1 MMNFKKI
8 SIRLSRNGQG
18 FTLIETVAVIS
29 MTALIFAAVSWAIV
43 SFYRANA
50 FIIQQSFA
58 VNNARK
64 GVEKMVKE
72 IREAT
77 YSDTGSYP
85 IVSASSSEFIFYSN
99 VDRDNKVERVRYTL
113 NGINLERGEIKSSGD
128 PLVYDPANE
137 KVSLASGYIR
147 NSAQQPVFSY
157 FDSHG
162 NKVTDLSNISEIS
175 LVKIKLVVNI
185 VEGRAPEE
193 FTLYSTA
200 QIRNLKNNL

>member
-1 MMNFKKI
+1 MMNFKK
-8 SIRLSRNGQG
+8 SFIRFSRSGPG
-18 FTLIETVAVIS
+18 FTLIETVVVIS

-50 FIIQQSFA
+50 YVIQQSFA

-77 YSDTGSYP
+77 YSDVGSYP
-85 IVSASSSEFIFYSN
+85 IVSASSSEFIFYSD
-99 VDRDNKVERVRYTL
+99 VDRDNKVERIRYTI
-113 NGINLERGEIKSSGD
+113 NGINLERGETKSSGD
-128 PLVYDPANE
+128 PLAYDLENE
-137 KVSLASGYIR
+137 KVSPVSGYIR
-147 NSAQQPVFSY
+147 NTTQQPVFSY
-157 FDSHG
+157 FDSLG
-162 NKVTDLSNISEIS
+162 NKVANLNNVSEIS

-200 QIRNLKNNL
+200 QMRNLKTNL

>member
-1 MMNFKKI
+1 MMNFKKDF
-8 SIRLSRNGQG
+8 IRSPRNGSG

-58 VNNARK
+58 INNARK

-85 IVSASSSEFIFYSN
+85 IVSASSSEFIFYS
-99 VDRDNKVERVRYTL
+99 DIDKDNKVERIRYTF
-113 NGINLERGEIKSSGD
+113 NGTNLEKGEIKSSGD
-128 PLVYDPANE
+128 PLVYDPVNE
-137 KVSLASGYIR
+137 KVSVASEYIR

-157 FDSHG
+157 FDSQG
-162 NKVTDLSNISEIS
+162 NEVVNLSNVSDIS

-185 VEGRAPEE
+185 VPGRAPEE

>member
-1 MMNFKKI
+1 MMNFKKDFI
-8 SIRLSRNGQG
+8 HPPRNGSG

-58 VNNARK
+58 INSARK

-85 IVSASSSEFIFYSN
+85 IVSASSSEFIFYSD
-99 VDRDNKVERVRYTL
+99 VDKDNKVERIRYTL
-113 NGINLERGEIKSSGD
+113 DGTNLEKGEIKSSGD

-137 KVSLASGYIR
+137 KISIASEYIR
-147 NSAQQPVFSY
+147 NSTQQPVFSY
-157 FDSHG
+157 FDSQG
-162 NKVTDLSNISEIS
+162 DEVVNLSNISDIS

-185 VEGRAPEE
+185 VPGRAPEE